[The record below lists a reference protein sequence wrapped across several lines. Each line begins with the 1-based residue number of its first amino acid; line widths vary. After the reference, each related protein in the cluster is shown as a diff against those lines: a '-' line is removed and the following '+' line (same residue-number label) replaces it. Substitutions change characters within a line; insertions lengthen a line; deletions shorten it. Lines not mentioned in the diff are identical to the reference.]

1 LHKTV
6 PLPGMT
12 YETKVFHIHSCV
24 SLQLFLLGSCLCLDS
39 ASGKAGNGI
48 SPHPISSS
56 RLPSDEGPPN
66 SVRVIGLASLTSSHP
81 PSRSF
86 LINPSFLHS
95 LPLLF
100 LPSFL
105 LFFLCIQYPAR
116 YLPYKHWINIGSI
129 ISISLIS
136 PNKRKM
142 SQKELSSKPNYSSAI
157 YEVFFS

>member
-1 LHKTV
+1 MNATFYSTLPLHKTV

-12 YETKVFHIHSCV
+12 YETKAFHIHSHV

-48 SPHPISSS
+48 SPHPVSSS
-56 RLPSDEGPPN
+56 RLPSDEGQPN

-100 LPSFL
+100 LPSTLPSSL
-105 LFFLCIQYPAR
+105 LFSSVYNILPDI
-116 YLPYKHWINIGSI
+116 YLINTG
-129 ISISLIS
+129 
-136 PNKRKM
+136 
-142 SQKELSSKPNYSSAI
+142 
-157 YEVFFS
+157 

>member
-1 LHKTV
+1 
-6 PLPGMT
+6 MT
-12 YETKVFHIHSCV
+12 YETKAFHIHSYV

-66 SVRVIGLASLTSSHP
+66 SVRVIGLASLTSPHP

-86 LINPSFLHS
+86 LINLSFLHS

-100 LPSFL
+100 LPSSLPSFL
-105 LFFLCIQYPAR
+105 LFFLSIQYPPR
-116 YLPYKHWINIGSI
+116 YLPYKHCINIGSI

-136 PNKRKM
+136 PKNWKM
-142 SQKELSSKPNYSSAI
+142 SQNELSSKSNHSSAK